1 MPDIQQMIKNLKKV
15 VEDNTQQREINL
27 EIIHLFETLVSSE
40 SSPDVKLGI
49 TPTTVFEYLNAKNLA
64 NNNDIILHIAFFA
77 EKFNGMRCLNVDD
90 IKTKF
95 EEARLQSPKNINDY
109 LGKLEKNKKFLIEC
123 KEKKDGLK
131 AWKLSSSGLNY
142 IESFK

>member
-1 MPDIQQMIKNLKKV
+1 MSDIQQMIKNLKKS
-15 VEDNTQQREINL
+15 VEENKQQREINL
-27 EIIHLFETLVSSE
+27 EIIHLIETLVSSI
-40 SSPDVKLGI
+40 SSPDAELRVNS
-49 TPTTVFEYLNAKNLA
+49 TTLFEYLKAKNLTK
-64 NNNDIILHIAFFA
+64 NNDIILHIAFFA
-77 EKFNGMRCLNVDD
+77 EKFNGIHCLNVDD

-95 EEARLQSPKNINDY
+95 EQARLQSPKNINDY